1 MIGDQ
6 VDGSVFNSGLVQGRG
21 NGAGNQIGHGLR
33 FIGGAGTKGTA
44 EFTGDIVNEG
54 SISGSS
60 DSDLAAGISIENVGV
75 AGTIVNTGLISGTSV
90 AIDASTANSSVS
102 LVNDGAIDGDILLG
116 SQNDVLTLNQNG
128 SVNGAIDGGAGF
140 DTLNVN
146 FASFEAGVEFVNSID
161 VSSIEQINI
170 NGQQFA

>member
-1 MIGDQ
+1 M
-6 VDGSVFNSGLVQGRG
+6 
-21 NGAGNQIGHGLR
+21 
-33 FIGGAGTKGTA
+33 
-44 EFTGDIVNEG
+44 
-54 SISGSS
+54 
-60 DSDLAAGISIENVGV
+60 
-75 AGTIVNTGLISGTSV
+75 
-90 AIDASTANSSVS
+90 S

-116 SQNDVLTLNQNG
+116 SQNDVLTVNQNG

-146 FASFEAGVEFVNSID
+146 FVSFEAGVEFVNSID

>member
-1 MIGDQ
+1 MCIRD
-6 VDGSVFNSGLVQGRG
+6 SG

-33 FIGGAGTKGTA
+33 FIEGAGTEGTA
-44 EFTGDIVNEG
+44 DFTGDIVNEG

-75 AGTIVNTGLISGTSV
+75 TGTIVNTGLISGTSV
-90 AIDASTANSSVS
+90 AIDASLANSSVN
-102 LVNDGAIDGDILLG
+102 VINDGAIDGDILFG
-116 SQNDVLTLNQNG
+116 SQNDVLTVNQNG
-128 SVNGAIDGGAGF
+128 SINGAIDGGAGF